1 MKTYHFYGHETATIK
16 NENGLTPRDCYD
28 ILSGIWCADTCA
40 PRMRSDWSPDNKTLG
55 QCSITAF
62 LIQDLFGGKVYGI
75 RQSGGNYH
83 CFNAV
88 GDCVFDLTS
97 EQFGDIKL
105 DYHDCPEQLREVHFA
120 KEEKRQRYE
129 KLKAAFLAVMPTIRP
144 MCKEHLERYGAIYA
158 AAFSGE
164 PWNDPWE
171 PRDAVIHVGELLD
184 SKQAYG
190 LEYIVNGEVA
200 GFILGSSM
208 LFHYGRTFEINDL
221 AVAPEYQRQ
230 GIAGRLLTHCLDDI
244 KEQGMVGVHL
254 ITAGEGI
261 LPRFYEDFGFSKEK
275 RVILMGMEL

>member
-1 MKTYHFYGHETATIK
+1 MKTYHFYGHQTAAVK

-28 ILSGIWCADTCA
+28 ILSDIWCADTCA
-40 PRMRSDWSPDNKTLG
+40 PRMRDSWSPDNKTLG

-75 RQSGGNYH
+75 LRPGGNYH

-97 EQFGDIKL
+97 EQFGDVRL
-105 DYHDCPEQLREVHFA
+105 DYSNCPEQLREVHFA

-129 KLKAAFLAVMPTIRP
+129 KLKAAFLAAMPTIRP
-144 MCKEHLERYGAIYA
+144 MRKEHLERYGAIYA

-171 PRDAVIHVGELLD
+171 PKDAMIHVGELLN
-184 SKQAYG
+184 SQQAYG
-190 LEYIVNGEVA
+190 LEYVIDNEIA
-200 GFILGSSM
+200 GFILGTSM

-230 GIAGRLLTHCLDDI
+230 GIAGRLLTHCLDDM
-244 KEQGMVGVHL
+244 KEKGIVGVHL

-261 LPRFYEDFGFSKEK
+261 LPKFYEDFRFSKEN
-275 RVILMGMEL
+275 RVILMGREL